1 MYDASSS
8 LLHGKMLTNVRI
20 SERISSSV
28 PTPSTRPV
36 FSLWNFAEDVSHLST
51 VFPGIAFGE
60 FTNNFAFFSSINVK
74 SVRAGTK
81 DKPPPQVPKIA
92 VICGITPDAS
102 DCFKYNVPNASSAS
116 VAS

>member
-36 FSLWNFAEDVSHLST
+36 FSLW
-51 VFPGIAFGE
+51 
-60 FTNNFAFFSSINVK
+60 NNFAFFSSINVK

>member
-1 MYDASSS
+1 
-8 LLHGKMLTNVRI
+8 MLTNVRI

-74 SVRAGTK
+74 SVRAGT
-81 DKPPPQVPKIA
+81 QVPKIA